1 MHLKS
6 DDKMCGINGIFSSV
20 PVSDIYNRIDK
31 MNKSIIHRGPDAG
44 DIQVSNDLRNALG
57 HRRLSI
63 IDINP
68 RSTQPMYSNDNKL
81 VVCFNGEIYN
91 FKELKNR
98 TDYQYKTTSDTEVVL
113 AYSQQFGVE
122 QFLKDSNG
130 MFSIAVYDIANH
142 NLYLCRDRLGIKPL
156 YFYFNGS
163 LLVFSSEIKGILN
176 SGLVRAELDVASIDD
191 YLGYRYVRE
200 PFSFFKDIHQVQ
212 AGTFIS
218 LTDNFKLSETRYWDI
233 PQDFNMSDRY
243 DEKTIAAEFKHELES
258 AVLGQSIADVSIGTY
273 LSGGVDS
280 SLLTALVASHSK
292 SKLNT
297 YTIGFK
303 DFNEFNYSD
312 EVARRYSTS
321 HHKILVNHDDY
332 MNSIKD
338 VISYKDAPLGVPNE
352 VLLAKMSYQL
362 KKDITVVLSG
372 EGADELMGGYGR
384 IFRSPFDYENHYEN
398 EKNTFYEYFINK
410 YEYVP
415 RYIRNAV
422 LFNKNERRCLFD
434 EEISKNFKTNCNEY
448 NVFSFF
454 HKYHVKGLRQR
465 VDTTTML
472 ASVEARVPFLDHR
485 LIEFVYTKIPYQL
498 KLFWKNSKSEQ
509 EARSLQSSEYS
520 EVLDIPKYL
529 LRKISYDYLPKD
541 IIERKKVGFPVPLQA
556 WSEELINLVREKLKK
571 ETWFNYSKIDY
582 LIDRCNQEKIGNQIL
597 WMFLNLSVFI
607 DLYFE
612 KEWRF

>member
-1 MHLKS
+1 
-6 DDKMCGINGIFSSV
+6 MCGINGIFSSV

-454 HKYHVKGLRQR
+454 HKYHVKGLLQR

>member
-1 MHLKS
+1 
-6 DDKMCGINGIFSSV
+6 MCGINGIFSSV

-332 MNSIKD
+332 MNLIKD

-454 HKYHVKGLRQR
+454 HKYHVKGLLQR

>member
-1 MHLKS
+1 
-6 DDKMCGINGIFSSV
+6 MCGINGIFSSV

-312 EVARRYSTS
+312 EVARRYSAS

-454 HKYHVKGLRQR
+454 HKYHVKGLLQR

>member
-1 MHLKS
+1 
-6 DDKMCGINGIFSSV
+6 MCGINGIFSSV

>member
-454 HKYHVKGLRQR
+454 HKYHVKGLLQR

>member
-1 MHLKS
+1 
-6 DDKMCGINGIFSSV
+6 MCGINGIFSSV

-372 EGADELMGGYGR
+372 EGADELMGGM
-384 IFRSPFDYENHYEN
+384 DV
-398 EKNTFYEYFINK
+398 YFVRLLIMK
-410 YEYVP
+410 IIMKM
-415 RYIRNAV
+415 RKI
-422 LFNKNERRCLFD
+422 LFMSILL
-434 EEISKNFKTNCNEY
+434 ISMSMC
-448 NVFSFF
+448 
-454 HKYHVKGLRQR
+454 
-465 VDTTTML
+465 
-472 ASVEARVPFLDHR
+472 
-485 LIEFVYTKIPYQL
+485 
-498 KLFWKNSKSEQ
+498 
-509 EARSLQSSEYS
+509 
-520 EVLDIPKYL
+520 LDIFAMQCCSTKMKEGVYST
-529 LRKISYDYLPKD
+529 RKLARTSRPIVMSIMY
-541 IIERKKVGFPVPLQA
+541 
-556 WSEELINLVREKLKK
+556 
-571 ETWFNYSKIDY
+571 
-582 LIDRCNQEKIGNQIL
+582 
-597 WMFLNLSVFI
+597 SVFFI
-607 DLYFE
+607 SIT
-612 KEWRF
+612 